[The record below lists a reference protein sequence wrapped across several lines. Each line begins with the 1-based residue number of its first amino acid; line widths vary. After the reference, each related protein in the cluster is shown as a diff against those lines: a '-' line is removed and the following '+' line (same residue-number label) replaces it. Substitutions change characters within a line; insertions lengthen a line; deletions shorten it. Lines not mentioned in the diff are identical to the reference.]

1 MSSFGIISTVACKVA
16 CTRVLQVNRSLTQRG
31 ISMNATIKDGKL
43 HLVLDID
50 PQPSK
55 SGKSIVVASTRG
67 NVQTSCQHDKKNITI
82 GVNAYIPK

>member
-1 MSSFGIISTVACKVA
+1 
-16 CTRVLQVNRSLTQRG
+16 
-31 ISMNATIKDGKL
+31 MNATIKDGKL